1 MPEFKTFTSKM
12 DSELKKECQIYC
24 IREEIDLI
32 ELIDKALR
40 HEIGYVKKTTEDDQK
55 IFEKE

>member
-1 MPEFKTFTSKM
+1 VSDLRVFTSKM

-40 HEIGYVKKTTEDDQK
+40 NEIGYFPEPEAEDKK
-55 IFEKE
+55 IFENN